1 LIPLQY
7 RKGKYNALDAL
18 GAGDHNGAMLH
29 SSRPHD
35 RGLQLDRAQFKL
47 PIGGRLVDGMRHI
60 DVINPA
66 TEQPVAACPV
76 ASVEQLEDA
85 IRSARQAFPAW
96 SRTGL
101 DARRALIRACA
112 DAIENH
118 IEKLAP
124 LLTTEQGKPLS
135 QARLEIQR
143 GCAVLRHFA
152 GAELPVRTLRD
163 SRHERIYERR
173 GPLGIVAAIV
183 PWNFPV
189 LLLMNKLGPALLTGN
204 CVIAKPA
211 PTTPLTTLKIGEI
224 CAPILPAGVLSVIS
238 DANDLGPAL
247 ASHPDIAKIAFTG
260 STETGRK
267 VYLSGAETIK
277 RLTLELGGNDP
288 ALILDDA
295 HLDVV
300 APQIFRCAMANS
312 GQVCM
317 AIKRVYV
324 PDALHDELCRRLGE
338 LATAAIVGDGMDP
351 KTQFGPVQN
360 AAQFRKLQTLL
371 ADCHD
376 RGTVT
381 SGTAPAGGGY
391 FVAPT
396 IVRDVPD
403 DARIV
408 REEQFGPILPVLR
421 YTNIDDALARMNGT
435 EFGLGASVWSAN
447 VSRAVEIAEQVCSGT
462 VWVNRHMAVDPSVPF
477 RGARQSGLGA
487 ELGDAGIHEFT
498 QAQVVNISLPGN

>member
-1 LIPLQY
+1 MHWTPRAPGDNNLGMLQ
-7 RKGKYNALDAL
+7 
-18 GAGDHNGAMLH
+18 
-29 SSRPHD
+29 SSRSHD
-35 RGLQLDRAQFKL
+35 RGRQIDRARFKL
-47 PIGGRLVDGMRHI
+47 PIGGRLVDGMRHV

-66 TEQPVAACPV
+66 TEQPVASCPV
-76 ASVEQLEDA
+76 ASIEQLEEA
-85 IRSARQAFPAW
+85 IRSAKQALPAW
-96 SRTGL
+96 SRSGL
-101 DARRALIRACA
+101 EARRALMRACA

-118 IEKLAP
+118 IETLAV

-143 GCAVLRHFA
+143 GCAVLRHFSCA
-152 GAELPVRTLRD
+152 DLPVRTLRD
-163 SRHERIYERR
+163 SEHERIYERL
-173 GPLGIVAAIV
+173 GPLGVVAAIV

-224 CAPILPAGVLSVIS
+224 CTPILPAGVLSVIC
-238 DANDLGPAL
+238 DANDLGPVL
-247 ASHPDIAKIAFTG
+247 TSHPDIAKIAFTG

-267 VYLSGAETIK
+267 VYRSGADTIK

-288 ALILDDA
+288 ALILEDA
-295 HLDVV
+295 DLDLV
-300 APQIFRCAMANS
+300 APQVFRCAMANS

-324 PDALHDELCRRLGE
+324 PDALHDELCRRLDE
-338 LATAAIVGDGMDP
+338 LAAAAIVGDGMDP
-351 KTQFGPVQN
+351 ETQFGPVQN

-371 ADCHD
+371 ADCRD

-381 SGTAPAGGGY
+381 SGTVPAGDRGY
-391 FVAPT
+391 FIAPT
-396 IVRDVPD
+396 IVRDIPD

-421 YTNIDDALARMNGT
+421 YTTIDDALARMNGH

-462 VWVNRHMAVDPSVPF
+462 VWVNRHMVVDPSVPF

-487 ELGDAGIHEFT
+487 ELGDAGIREFT
-498 QAQVVNISLPGN
+498 QAQVVSISKPGH

>member
-1 LIPLQY
+1 MHWTPPAASDY
-7 RKGKYNALDAL
+7 SGC
-18 GAGDHNGAMLH
+18 MLE
-29 SSRPHD
+29 SSRPKPDPDLSFD
-35 RGLQLDRAQFKL
+35 RSPFRL
-47 PIGGRLVDGMRHI
+47 PIGGQLVDGARHI

-66 TEQPVAACPV
+66 TERPVASCPIG
-76 ASVEQLEDA
+76 SVEQLEDA
-85 IRSARQAFPAW
+85 IRSAREAFPGWAR
-96 SRTGL
+96 SGL
-101 DARRALIRACA
+101 DARRTLIRACA
-112 DAIENH
+112 DAIESH
-118 IEKLAP
+118 IDALAV
-124 LLTTEQGKPLS
+124 LLTAEQGKPLS

-152 GAELPVRTLRD
+152 GAELLIRTLRD

-173 GPLGIVAAIV
+173 GPLGVVAAIV

-224 CAPILPAGVLSVIS
+224 CTRILPAGVFSVIC
-238 DANDLGPAL
+238 DANDLGPVL

-267 VYLSGAETIK
+267 VYRSGADTLK

-295 HLDVV
+295 DLDVV
-300 APQIFRCAMANS
+300 TPQIFRCAMANS

-338 LATAAIVGDGMDP
+338 LAAAAVVGDGMDP
-351 KTQFGPVQN
+351 RTQFGPVQN
-360 AAQFRKLQTLL
+360 ATQFRKLQTLL
-371 ADCHD
+371 ADC
-376 RGTVT
+376 RELGTLT
-381 SGTAPAGGGY
+381 SGTVPPGGRGY
-391 FVAPT
+391 FIAPT
-396 IVRDVPD
+396 IVRDIPD

-408 REEQFGPILPVLR
+408 REEQFGPILPILR
-421 YTNIDDALARMNGT
+421 YADVDDALARMNST
-435 EFGLGASVWSAN
+435 EFGLGASVWSSN
-447 VSRAVEIAEQVCSGT
+447 VDRAIEIAEQVCCGT
-462 VWVNRHMAVDPSVPF
+462 VWVNRHMVVDPSVPF

-487 ELGDAGIHEFT
+487 ELGEAGIHEFT
-498 QAQVVNISLPGN
+498 QAQVVNVSLQSA